1 MHKVLHNI
9 QIRTQMTDLNEY
21 LEETI
26 DNIGGLGRFQWII
39 IVLLFGSNISDNW
52 SNLMMAYGAA
62 VPNWRCDMTS
72 LEGLNFTKANNISDL
87 KICEFKD
94 NSISIMCKSRLYD
107 PGMSTVVSEWDLVCD
122 KSWVPSTITTL
133 QMGGLIT
140 GGFVSGHVADA
151 FGRKSTY
158 VCALFTII
166 SLNVAAAFSSTWE
179 MFAVFRFFIGLGSG
193 FTTSLNFTFVIE
205 FTPRQSRS
213 MLRFLP
219 CRELFGMLYAC
230 LCWWLHDW
238 RYIQIGSAL
247 SVFPY
252 FLGIVWFVPE
262 SFRWLVTHWKIRR
275 AYDVIKTIASM
286 NNKKPPEYDKF
297 HEEVIQIK
305 DLVSEEKKYSVLDL
319 LDNPRLLKIT
329 LLLMVAWFSGGY
341 GTYGIFFG
349 VQQLGGNIYLNLILL
364 NAIGLFQVT
373 GWYFANCIG
382 RRWTTSMFYII
393 GGCSGIIVGL
403 LQALDIE
410 NKETF
415 VTVFALPSKAFVT
428 AGWVSVMLITA
439 EIYPTVVRNIGSG
452 LLNATS
458 GFGIMVAPIV
468 NFASQKIPGL
478 LYLIFAGLMSLSAF
492 LVILLPETNNIAL
505 EDTIDFDPNNSMSR
519 KIKNSFNTTVQKGYE
534 YLK

>member
-1 MHKVLHNI
+1 
-9 QIRTQMTDLNEY
+9 
-21 LEETI
+21 
-26 DNIGGLGRFQWII
+26 
-39 IVLLFGSNISDNW
+39 
-52 SNLMMAYGAA
+52 
-62 VPNWRCDMTS
+62 
-72 LEGLNFTKANNISDL
+72 
-87 KICEFKD
+87 
-94 NSISIMCKSRLYD
+94 
-107 PGMSTVVSEWDLVCD
+107 
-122 KSWVPSTITTL
+122 
-133 QMGGLIT
+133 MGGLIT

-158 VCALFTII
+158 VCALLAII
-166 SLNVAAAFSSTWE
+166 LLNAAAAFSPTWE
-179 MFAVFRFFIGLGSG
+179 MFAVLRFFIGFASG

-238 RYIQIGSAL
+238 RYIQIGIAL
-247 SVFPY
+247 AVFPL
-252 FLGIVWFVPE
+252 FLGIIWFVPE
-262 SFRWLVTHWKIRR
+262 SFRWLVTHWKIRK

-286 NNKKPPEYDKF
+286 NNKQPPEFDKF
-297 HEEVIQIK
+297 HEEVIQVK

-349 VQQLGGNIYLNLILL
+349 VQQLGGNIYLKLILL
-364 NAIGLFQVT
+364 NAIGLFQLT

-393 GGCSGIIVGL
+393 GGCSGIIVGI
-403 LQALDIE
+403 LQALELE

-415 VTVFALPSKAFVT
+415 ITIFALPSKAFVT

-458 GFGIMVAPIV
+458 GIGIMVAPIV
-468 NFASQKIPGL
+468 NFAVGSL
-478 LYLIFAGLMSLSAF
+478 EIF
-492 LVILLPETNNIAL
+492 N
-505 EDTIDFDPNNSMSR
+505 
-519 KIKNSFNTTVQKGYE
+519 
-534 YLK
+534 